1 MEDLFVRWG
10 KGRDAQTPDKSTDR
24 SREAQ
29 STESRTDFNPEE
41 QPPGGKTGLSRDAK
55 RRPSRRNRRGKEAA
69 QDSDQAKESIG
80 KTRTQR
86 TQDSGGKSRAVLAA
100 RKAYRLSAQDTV
112 DYALY
117 AKLGIMLFDREAGT
131 LAPLVY
137 VPAAGTLCWERS
149 CASGTTAVGAYLAS
163 AGSPI
168 SLSLK
173 QPGGILRI
181 EADPSGDLFL
191 TGTVR
196 LIRRRTVRE
205 TE

>member
-29 STESRTDFNPEE
+29 STESSTDFSPEA

-86 TQDSGGKSRAVLAA
+86 TQDSGGKSRAVTPRIIASL
-100 RKAYRLSAQDTV
+100 YRFFIRIRSIFRI
-112 DYALY
+112 
-117 AKLGIMLFDREAGT
+117 KW
-131 LAPLVY
+131 APNLLVM
-137 VPAAGTLCWERS
+137 P
-149 CASGTTAVGAYLAS
+149 
-163 AGSPI
+163 
-168 SLSLK
+168 LK
-173 QPGGILRI
+173 
-181 EADPSGDLFL
+181 S
-191 TGTVR
+191 
-196 LIRRRTVRE
+196 
-205 TE
+205 